1 MMVKHFIA
9 HLGGRMTSAV
19 RNVTFDIAA
28 PHEPYEIAQFWG
40 QVLGRAVSPEDKRT
54 DDEVGLDGEPRLL
67 FVRVPEAKTLKNR
80 VHLDL
85 QPDTTR
91 DEEVDR
97 LTGLGARLV
106 DDQRRS
112 DGSGWMVLT
121 DPAGNEFCVERSAAE
136 RA

>member
-1 MMVKHFIA
+1 
-9 HLGGRMTSAV
+9 MTSAV

-40 QVLGRAVSPEDKRT
+40 RVLGRAVSPEDKPA

-67 FVRVPEAKTLKNR
+67 FIGVPEVKTLKNR

-112 DGSGWMVLT
+112 DGSGWVVLT